1 MFKFRR
7 SGLIHKI
14 SEREDALM
22 CRLLGVVS
30 TTPITVA
37 DAVGD
42 KLLKD
47 FVALTKVHGDGWGVA
62 AIGERGQDPHA
73 RVSAG
78 SALEDPDFTA
88 VTHDQRAVATLAHL
102 RWATNGLAVQPQNS
116 HPFVADGLAMA
127 HNGSIK
133 PMGPLDELLAPGIA
147 ASLRGTTD
155 SERYFGLIRQYRRT
169 APTLAE
175 AVRRAVAQLRQIYH
189 DASLNALL
197 LGEDQVIV
205 VHAHARSTLL
215 DEDIEEISA
224 AELPAEHLEDY
235 FALRLTRPDDGTLVV
250 GSTGF
255 GDLAWE
261 PLPPE
266 CVAAISMADLSMT
279 LHPLVTEAT
288 G

>member
-1 MFKFRR
+1 
-7 SGLIHKI
+7 
-14 SEREDALM
+14 M

-30 TTPITVA
+30 SSPISVV
-37 DAVGD
+37 DAVGSEVLD
-42 KLLKD
+42 D
-47 FVALTKVHGDGWGVA
+47 FLALTKVHGDGWGA
-62 AIGERGQDPHA
+62 AFLDRTAGAEPEA
-73 RVSAG
+73 CVSAG
-78 SALEDPDFTA
+78 SALHDTEFADATA
-88 VTHDQRAVATLAHL
+88 ERRSAASMVHL

-116 HPFVADGLAMA
+116 HPFVADGIAMA

-133 PMGPLDELLAPGIA
+133 PMGPLDELLDPDVA

-155 SERYFGLIRQYRRT
+155 SERYFGLIRQCRRD

-175 AVRRAVAQLRQIYH
+175 AVRRAVARLREIYP

-197 LGEDQVIV
+197 LGEDQLIV
-205 VHAHARSTLL
+205 VHAHAHSRLL
-215 DEDIEEISA
+215 DEDIEEITA

-235 FALRLTRPDDGTLVV
+235 FALRVARPTPETLVV

-266 CVAAISMADLSMT
+266 CVTAIALSDLSMT
-279 LHPLVTEAT
+279 QHPLVED
-288 G
+288 